1 MLPTSDIDTQ
11 IRYKWFRSL
20 KTSSSI
26 LAITLPRILATVAKL
41 SEILP
46 FNMSDASGSANDPLA
61 SPTASV
67 APTAGT
73 SDSDAQTPVTFTK
86 QMQQELTDKFLSN
99 DEDRRNLNRKLTEL
113 HTSTTANSVMLH
125 GLPGLID
132 SKLTSHHQSLTRLV
146 DETID
151 DFIGEATNYMDERAP
166 APAAAALGPPFQFGP
181 QAPSGLTRSFAL
193 AARAPP
199 ADATR
204 MRSPIS
210 RTPAVPASVIHSD
223 ADINSKRAAFALSHH

>member
-1 MLPTSDIDTQ
+1 
-11 IRYKWFRSL
+11 
-20 KTSSSI
+20 
-26 LAITLPRILATVAKL
+26 
-41 SEILP
+41 
-46 FNMSDASGSANDPLA
+46 MSDASGSANDPLA

-73 SDSDAQTPVTFTK
+73 FDSDAQTPVTFTK

-99 DEDRRNLNRKLTEL
+99 DEERRSLNRKLTEL
-113 HTSTTANSVMLH
+113 HTSITADSAMLH
-125 GLPGLID
+125 ELPKLID
-132 SKLTSHHQSLTRLV
+132 SKITSHHQSLTRLV

-151 DFIGEATNYMDERAP
+151 DFIGEATNYMDERAPAP

>member
-1 MLPTSDIDTQ
+1 
-11 IRYKWFRSL
+11 
-20 KTSSSI
+20 
-26 LAITLPRILATVAKL
+26 
-41 SEILP
+41 
-46 FNMSDASGSANDPLA
+46 MSDASGSANDPLA

-73 SDSDAQTPVTFTK
+73 SDSDAQTPVIFTK
-86 QMQQELTDKFLSN
+86 QMQQELTDKFLST
-99 DEDRRNLNRKLTEL
+99 DEFEDRRTLKLNRKLTEL
-113 HTSTTANSVMLH
+113 HTSITADSVMLR

-151 DFIGEATNYMDERAP
+151 DFIGEATNYMDERAPAP